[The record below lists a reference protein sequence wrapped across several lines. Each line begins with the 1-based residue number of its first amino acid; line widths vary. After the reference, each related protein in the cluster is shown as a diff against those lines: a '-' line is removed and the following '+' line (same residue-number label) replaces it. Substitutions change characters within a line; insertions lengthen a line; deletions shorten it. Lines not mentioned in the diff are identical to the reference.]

1 MNTST
6 HPSGHTPPPE
16 QAPPA
21 TGIEHPAGKVAY
33 ILKMY
38 PRFSE
43 TFILSEILELER
55 QGMDIRIFSLKL
67 PNDGRFHADVA
78 RVKAPVTYVPPV
90 VAAHARDYL
99 GPHWRVFTWNRR
111 RYLKTLWRTIRRRR
125 WGAVKRFMQAAH
137 IAPRLR
143 DAGITHV
150 HAHFASSATSVAH
163 HLHALT
169 GLGYS
174 FTAHAKDIYIDG
186 VARDVLQRKM
196 DAARFIVTV
205 SDFNLAHLTRIA
217 PDADIV
223 RIYNGLDLHQFSPN
237 GLHPEPLPLIL
248 AVGRLVEKKGF
259 DVLVRACA
267 ILKDEG
273 VRFQCRIV
281 GTGALERP
289 LRALIAEL
297 GLEDQVTLAGPMP
310 RETLITEYPRAS
322 VVVAPCVIGT
332 DGNRDGLPTVL
343 IEAMALGVPVI
354 STDVT
359 GIPELVRHDR
369 TGQIVPQN
377 DPAALAVAIRATL
390 DERTRSLD
398 MAREGRRVVEDAFD
412 LRRNVAD
419 LRARLE
425 EASQPT

>member
-1 MNTST
+1 MTAIDRQAST
-6 HPSGHTPPPE
+6 VS
-16 QAPPA
+16 
-21 TGIEHPAGKVAY
+21 Y

-78 RVKAPVTYVPPV
+78 HVKAPVTYVPAV
-90 VAAHARDYL
+90 SAANARDYL
-99 GPHWRVFTWNRR
+99 APHWQVFSWNRR

-125 WGAVKRFMQAAH
+125 WGAVKRFMQAGY
-137 IAPRLR
+137 IAPQLR
-143 DAGITHV
+143 DAGVTHV

-186 VARDVLQRKM
+186 VAQDVLRRKM
-196 DAARFIVTV
+196 DRAKFIVTV
-205 SDFNLAHLTRIA
+205 SDYNRTHLASIA
-217 PDADIV
+217 PHAEIV
-223 RIYNGLDLHQFSPN
+223 RIYNGLDLQQFSPN
-237 GLHPEPLPLIL
+237 GTHPEPLPLIL
-248 AVGRLVEKKGF
+248 GVGRLVEKKGF

-267 ILKDEG
+267 ILKSQR
-273 VRFQCRIV
+273 VSFQCRIV
-281 GTGALERP
+281 GTGELEHP
-289 LRALIAEL
+289 LRALIAEHK
-297 GLEDQVTLAGPMP
+297 LEDRVELAGPMP
-310 RETLITEYPRAS
+310 REALITMYPRAC
-322 VVVAPCVIGT
+322 VVVAPCVIGA

-359 GIPELVRHDR
+359 GIPELVQHES
-369 TGQIVPQN
+369 TGQIVAQN
-377 DPAALAVAIRATL
+377 DPVALAAAIRTTL
-390 DERTRSLD
+390 EQRRHALD
-398 MAREGRRVVEDAFD
+398 MAREGRRLVEVGFD

-419 LRARLE
+419 LRVRLE
-425 EASQPT
+425 RASRPA